1 MKVELIQNREASN
14 NLSGEYII
22 GRMIDDFRYHHG
34 EFVCVLSPDAY
45 IDIIK
50 SIECKLTL
58 NHYVARKPNSKEF
71 VSSDS
76 MTYIGTLVIDKKIVH
91 LFIELK
97 KCITTEMPQI
107 GHRNILVFCYQ
118 QFFNCPSMP
127 SPGLADTIKR
137 VTYITSIDYGDIIA
151 ISLTKLEML
160 R

>member
-1 MKVELIQNREASN
+1 MNVELIQNREASN

-22 GRMIDDFRYHHG
+22 GRMIDDFKYHHG
-34 EFVCVLSPDAY
+34 EFICVLGIGAY

-58 NHYVARKPNSKEF
+58 NHYVTRNHNSKEF
-71 VSSDS
+71 VSIDS
-76 MTYIGTLVIDKKIVH
+76 MTYAGTLVIDKKIVH

-97 KCITTEMPQI
+97 NCIITGQPQI
-107 GHRNILVFCYQ
+107 GHRNILVFCYK
-118 QFFNCPSMP
+118 QFFNTTSMP
-127 SPGLADTIKR
+127 SPGLVDTIKR
-137 VTYITSIDYGDIIA
+137 VTDITSIDYGDIIA